1 MNKEER
7 NIDQELEQM
16 RQDYAALKERFD
28 KQQIINK
35 QLIQNAMKKDVR
47 RLFLSKKS
55 IPVTIALFIIAVILC
70 YVQGFDWWVPLSLI
84 IYGLLTIPGVFW
96 VYKGIREEDIYN
108 GDILST
114 TESLREFKKRYVI
127 LVTGICVLFFLF
139 VILAT
144 FYMTSMNIS
153 AELMWRRGIIIALL
167 CVGTLILEYYSAK
180 RLLSACDAIIERLR
194 VLLCQATVKRLRRY
208 HRAPQNERRIR
219 WKILSSERLTACARC
234 C

>member
-1 MNKEER
+1 MNKEEFDI
-7 NIDQELEQM
+7 NQELEQM
-16 RQDYAALKERFD
+16 RQDYAVLKERFD

-35 QLIQNAMKKDVR
+35 QLIQNAMKKDIR

-55 IPVTIALFIIAVILC
+55 IPVTIALFIVAVILS
-70 YVQGFDWWVPLSLI
+70 YVQGFDWWVQLSLI

-114 TESLREFKKRYVI
+114 TESLRGFKKRYVI
-127 LVTGICVLFFLF
+127 LVAGICVLFFLF

-153 AELMWRRGIIIALL
+153 TELMWRRGIIIALL
-167 CVGTLILEYYSAK
+167 CVGTLVLEYYSAK
-180 RLLSACDAIIERLR
+180 RLLSACDAIIERL
-194 VLLCQATVKRLRRY
+194 KMKD
-208 HRAPQNERRIR
+208 E
-219 WKILSSERLTACARC
+219 
-234 C
+234 

>member
-35 QLIQNAMKKDVR
+35 QLIQNAMKKDIR

-70 YVQGFDWWVPLSLI
+70 YVQGFDWWVPLSII
-84 IYGLLTIPGVFW
+84 IYGLLAILGVFW
-96 VYKGIREEDIYN
+96 AYKRIREEDIYN

-127 LVTGICVLFFLF
+127 LVTGVCVLFFLF

-180 RLLSACDAIIERLR
+180 RLLSACDAIIERL
-194 VLLCQATVKRLRRY
+194 KMKD
-208 HRAPQNERRIR
+208 E
-219 WKILSSERLTACARC
+219 
-234 C
+234 

>member
-1 MNKEER
+1 MNKEEFDI
-7 NIDQELEQM
+7 NQELEQM

-28 KQQIINK
+28 KQQIINE

-70 YVQGFDWWVPLSLI
+70 YVQGFAWWVPLSLI
-84 IYGLLTIPGVFW
+84 VYGLLTIPGVFW

-144 FYMTSMNIS
+144 FYMTSMNI
-153 AELMWRRGIIIALL
+153 LF
-167 CVGTLILEYYSAK
+167 
-180 RLLSACDAIIERLR
+180 
-194 VLLCQATVKRLRRY
+194 CQTAVKRLRRY

-219 WKILSSERLTACARC
+219 WKILSSERLTAWARC

>member
-1 MNKEER
+1 MNKEEFDI
-7 NIDQELEQM
+7 NQELEQM

-28 KQQIINK
+28 KQQIINE
-35 QLIQNAMKKDVR
+35 QLMQNAMKKDVR

-70 YVQGFDWWVPLSLI
+70 YVQGFAWWVPLSLI

-153 AELMWRRGIIIALL
+153 TEQMWRRGILIALL
-167 CVGTLILEYYSAK
+167 CVGTLVLEYYSAK
-180 RLLSACDAIIERLR
+180 RLLN
-194 VLLCQATVKRLRRY
+194 

-219 WKILSSERLTACARC
+219 WKILSSERLTAWARC

>member
-1 MNKEER
+1 MNKEEFDI
-7 NIDQELEQM
+7 NQELEQM

-28 KQQIINK
+28 KQQIINE

-70 YVQGFDWWVPLSLI
+70 YVQGFAWWVPLSLI
-84 IYGLLTIPGVFW
+84 VYGLLTIPGVFW

-114 TESLREFKKRYVI
+114 TESGDGNLRSFLSFRDSGDLLYDLDEYQRRTDVEKGHYHCSFMRGYI
-127 LVTGICVLFFLF
+127 GAGVLF
-139 VILAT
+139 
-144 FYMTSMNIS
+144 
-153 AELMWRRGIIIALL
+153 
-167 CVGTLILEYYSAK
+167 
-180 RLLSACDAIIERLR
+180 
-194 VLLCQATVKRLRRY
+194 CQTAVKRLRRY

-219 WKILSSERLTACARC
+219 WKILSSERLTAWARC

>member
-28 KQQIINK
+28 KQQIINEK
-35 QLIQNAMKKDVR
+35 LMQNAMKKDIR

-55 IPVTIALFIIAVILC
+55 IPATITLFIIAVILC

-96 VYKGIREEDIYN
+96 VYKGIREDDIYN

-114 TESLREFKKRYVI
+114 TEALRKFKKRYVI
-127 LVTGICVLFFLF
+127 LVTGICILFFAF
-139 VILAT
+139 VIIAT
-144 FYMTSMNIS
+144 LYLTSTNIS
-153 AELMWRRGIIIALL
+153 AELMWRRGVIIALL
-167 CVGTLILEYYSAK
+167 CVGTLALEYFSAK
-180 RLLSACDAIIERLR
+180 RLLSACDAIIERL
-194 VLLCQATVKRLRRY
+194 
-208 HRAPQNERRIR
+208 
-219 WKILSSERLTACARC
+219 KIKDE
-234 C
+234 